1 MDSEISFIVNVLFGA
16 TGLAYFVY
24 GRRQKMIVPLVCGIG
39 LMGYPYF
46 VSNTILLVLIGVV
59 LLVLPFVIKY

>member
-1 MDSEISFIVNVLFGA
+1 VDSELSFIVNVLFGA

-24 GRRQKMIVPLVCGIG
+24 GRRQKMIVPLVCGVS

-46 VSNTILLVLIGVV
+46 VSNTV
-59 LLVLPFVIKY
+59 LLVVIGSVLLGIPYFIRY